1 MICLWRKV
9 SFFQNGSRKKPNI
22 NWHVTLVMNQ
32 TALTHGFID
41 AAQWRDKRQLQP
53 ENWRINRV
61 KSVYSL
67 VGKLNSLL
75 DRRLEFWL
83 QCFQPFLLKVW
94 EWPQIKNLLHTVLP
108 QPHLNHITKPSHS
121 STESRA
127 HCVFDWCSKFR
138 GLPLRQR
145 KEAQWLWIARTSILQ
160 HLELR
165 WVPSSMHQRIAL
177 QHSCD
182 NGCQITGVE
191 NQK

>member
-108 QPHLNHITKPSHS
+108 QPHLNQLITKTITSILSSHE
-121 STESRA
+121 TLRVWMIDA
-127 HCVFDWCSKFR
+127 KFW

-145 KEAQWLWIARTSILQ
+145 KEAQWWWTARMSIPQ

-165 WVPSSMHQRIAL
+165 WVLSSMHQRIVL

-182 NGCQITGVE
+182 
-191 NQK
+191 KD